1 MKANTKKAIEAIL
14 ALALFGAI
22 TAGIIFACWKVSIR
36 DGYKESKERKVE
48 FYQGEEVY
56 FEWENPDDFTSETQI
71 GTVYYKDGYK
81 SIRTYILDK
90 DGSFPILANSVFV
103 YPDGRVT
110 NE

>member
-1 MKANTKKAIEAIL
+1 MKANIKKAFEVIL

-36 DGYKESKERKVE
+36 DGYKRSKELKVE

-56 FEWENPDDFTSETQI
+56 FEWEDPDDFTSEAQI

-103 YPDGRVT
+103 YPDGRAT